1 GRRVRHCNDRLD
13 RGLRIS
19 VHGHGLDFQGRAH
32 DSRYPE
38 APRPGIGRAVSG
50 RRSWRLG
57 VRFDAHR
64 SQLGRQALGS
74 QTLSVALPGDL
85 VALFGDLVALFGDLA
100 ELFGDL
106 VALFG
111 DLVELLGDLVA
122 LFGDLVALFGDLAGL
137 LGDLAELLGDL
148 VALLDQLEIGQE
160 RVVLGGEDFQS
171 RGLEDKTDAQ
181 ELAGPSID

>member
-1 GRRVRHCNDRLD
+1 
-13 RGLRIS
+13 RIS

-85 VALFGDLVALFGDLA
+85 VALFGDLVALFGN
-100 ELFGDL
+100 
-106 VALFG
+106 
-111 DLVELLGDLVA
+111 LVA
-122 LFGDLVALFGDLAGL
+122 LFGDLVALFGNLVALFGDLAEL

-160 RVVLGGEDFQS
+160 RVVLGVEDFQG

-181 ELAGPSID
+181 ELAGPSIDLSDFAQFVFLSQPARQLDQ